1 MSKTI
6 DERVVEMRFDNKNFE
21 SNVATSM
28 STLEKLKQS
37 LNLTKASKGLENI
50 GSAAKNLNLSGLSSG
65 IDTVHAKFSAL
76 QVVGVTALSN
86 ITNSAINAGK
96 RMVSAL
102 TIDPV
107 KTGLREYET
116 QINAVQTIL
125 ANTQKEGTNVEI
137 VNKALDELNTY
148 ADKTIYNFTEMTR
161 NIGTFTAA
169 GVKLDTS
176 VNAIKGIANLAAVS
190 GSTSQQ
196 ASTAMYQL
204 SQALAAGKVQL
215 MDWNSVVNAGMGGQ
229 VFQDALV
236 RTSENLKTG
245 AKEAI
250 NTYGSFRESLT
261 KSGWLTTEV
270 LTETLNQLAGVYSKS
285 ELMAQGYSES
295 QAAEIVKMAETAEAA
310 ATEVK
315 TFTQLWDVM
324 KESAQSGWAQTWR
337 LIIGDF
343 EEAKSLMTPLADFF
357 TGENG
362 LITKMSNARNE
373 LLESALGKG
382 FSGLADKIN
391 GVLKPAKQAVETVKN
406 VKTAIGDL
414 GGIVDDVII
423 GKFGNGQERID
434 ALTEAGH
441 NFYEVQN
448 KVNETLGCSFRYT
461 DEQIEAQNKLLGKQ
475 KETTESTSKSAK
487 ETEKL
492 TDAQKKQIKEL
503 AAMSDAQLRAKGYT
517 EEQIEAFRELRKTAE
532 KLGIPL
538 NEFIDNLDEINGRWL
553 LLNSFKNVGQAIA
566 KVFSS
571 IGSGFRQIFDPIQP
585 EQLFNAIASIHKFTS
600 SLIISDENA
609 EKLTRTFKG
618 LFAALDIIGTVL
630 GGGVKLAFKGLSK
643 ILEAFDMNI
652 LDLTANLGD
661 AIVKFR
667 DFLFN
672 NDYINK
678 GFELIATGIVKAAD
692 AIKKLYDAFIKLPQ
706 VQKIINRIKDAFDNL
721 KDIDLSEVGSNIIA
735 GLKNGLENGITSV
748 PDMLL
753 EIGRKI
759 ISAIKGVLGIH
770 SPSTVMFEIGKNI
783 IEGLVN
789 GIIAGVS
796 WIVNAVKNVGS
807 KIADIFGGIEWD
819 FNTDGA
825 ETALSKFKDIFSG
838 FDYSKLL
845 VIIPI
850 AAVLFFAKKLY
861 DIGSALADGIN
872 GLNDVIESFALVGK
886 KFAKV
891 LDSFALSI
899 KADALKKIATSL
911 AILVG
916 SVIALTFVDTD
927 KLYSAVVVVG
937 VLAGILVGLAF
948 AMDKMS
954 QASVKIGKGG
964 ASIDGFKSGLLSI
977 AASLLLLAAT
987 VKIIGSMDVDQAK
1000 QGFIGLAGLV
1010 LALAGVFAAY
1020 GLLVKGKS
1028 AKNIDKVGSMLLKMS
1043 ISLLILAGVC
1053 KLVGKLSP
1061 EEMIKGGIFVGA
1073 FVLFVGLLIKVTQGA
1088 GKHINKVGGM
1098 LVKISIAMTLMIGV
1112 CKLVGKL
1119 SPEEMIKGGAF
1130 ALAFALFVGLLV
1142 KVTQVGKEQQVAK
1155 LGRLLLSVSVSL
1167 MLMVGVCKLV
1177 GKLTPAE
1184 MIKGGIFV
1192 AAFVVLIKILM
1203 KITTI
1208 GSDQQMA
1215 KVAGIILA
1223 MSIAIGLLAGVAV
1236 LLSMVPVDGLFKG
1249 VAAIT
1254 VLGLMMAAMIKATQ
1268 GSNKVVGNLVVMTI
1282 AIAVMAGAVAAL
1294 SMIDGSKLAGATA
1307 AMGILMGM
1315 FALIAKASGT
1325 MSTSIGSLLIMTVA
1339 VGLLGGMLYVL
1350 AGLPVQSVLA
1360 VGASLSML
1368 LLSLSACMLIISKT
1382 GTIAPTA
1389 LISIGIMVL
1398 VVGLLGGILYLL
1410 KDLPVDSTLS
1420 TAMALSALLLALSG
1434 ACVILSVVGLT
1445 GPAAFIGIG
1454 ALVTLIA
1461 AVGGLMVAIG
1471 ALAEHFPGME
1481 EMLNKGI
1488 PILEKIG
1495 YGLGSFFG
1503 NIVGGFM
1510 DGVTSGLPDVGTNLS
1525 NFMTNLQP
1533 FIEGAKGIDETALNG
1548 VTSLAKMLALISG
1561 ASILEAIASWIT
1573 GESSMETFGTQLN
1586 AFADAIVSFSNK
1598 VKGNIDEEAVTAAAN
1613 AGAIMA
1619 EMQNKIAPTGGVIQW
1634 FCGEKDMSTFGAQ
1647 LVAFGNSIVS
1657 FSNKVKG
1664 NIDEEA
1670 VTAAANAGT
1679 LMAEMQSKIV
1689 PTGGVVQWFCGEKDM
1704 STFGSQLV
1712 AFGNSI
1718 VQFSRTVSGN
1728 INEEAVTAAANA
1740 GSLMASMQAKIVPT
1754 GGVVQWFCGEKDMS
1768 TFGAQLVAF
1777 GDSIVQFSRTV
1788 AGNINEEAV
1797 VAAATAG
1804 GLMAELQNKLEPI
1817 GGVVDFFTGQD
1828 DLETFGSTVLKFGKS
1843 MVEFSNT
1850 VAGNINEEAVTAAAT
1865 AGSIMAELD
1874 RSIPK
1879 DKWLDGKVSLDDFGE
1894 QMKSFG
1900 SSIAS
1905 FAGTVSGADFSAISS
1920 SAEATKDIISV
1931 AETLNNS
1938 DIEIVN
1944 STTIMEVGN
1953 AIMGYSDLVSDIDSS
1968 AISSSISS
1976 ANRLVTLINGLAGLD
1991 TSGISSFQVKSIG
2004 ESMKSYSASV
2014 ADLNAF
2020 AVSSSISSAK
2030 RLIELIN
2037 SMAGLDTSGVSSFKT
2052 AVNNLSTV
2060 NIEGVVKAFS
2070 GASSK
2075 LSSVGGNLIESL
2087 IKGMKSKTGALT
2099 SVASSTTNTL
2109 YKSITSKASQFMSAG
2124 STLIAKLINGINSK
2138 KHGVKSTITST
2149 ISSAASAIRG
2159 YYSDF
2164 YNAGIYLGEGL
2175 VLGINAQQTA
2185 AYNAGFALGQ
2195 KAVQGEKDGQESNSP
2210 SKATKK
2216 AGKWIG
2222 EGLVIGIQSMGT
2234 KVYKS
2239 GYKLGGTA
2247 TKSISSAIS
2256 KARDLID
2263 GGIDAQPTIRP
2274 VLDLSDVRSGA
2285 GAISNLF
2292 NNRAAVGVTSNINAI
2307 SSMMN
2312 DKNQNGTT
2320 NDVISAINKLRKDLN
2335 NVGGTTNY
2343 INGVTYDDGSNIS
2356 TAVEEIV
2363 RAARIE
2369 RRR

>member
-50 GSAAKNLNLSGLSSG
+50 GSAAKNVNLSGLSSG

-107 KTGLREYET
+107 KTGLMEYET

-661 AIVKFR
+661 VIVKFR

-706 VQKIINRIKDAFDNL
+706 VQKIINRIKDAFANL

-845 VIIPI
+845 AIIPI

-977 AASLLLLAAT
+977 AVSLLLLAAT
-987 VKIIGSMDVDQAK
+987 VKIIGSMDVNQAK
-1000 QGFIGLAGLV
+1000 QGFIGLSGLV

-1043 ISLLILAGVC
+1043 LSLLILAGVC

-1073 FVLFVGLLIKVTQGA
+1073 FVLFVGLLVKATQGA

-1098 LVKISIAMTLMIGV
+1098 LVKISIAMMLMISV

-1215 KVAGIILA
+1215 KVVGIILA

-1249 VAAIT
+1249 VAAVT
-1254 VLGLMMAAMIKATQ
+1254 VLGLMMAAMIKATK

-1294 SMIDGSKLAGATA
+1294 SMVDGSKLAGATA

-1315 FALIAKASGT
+1315 FALIVKTSGT

-1350 AGLPVQSVLA
+1350 AGLPVQAVLA

-1461 AVGGLMVAIG
+1461 AVGGLMIAIG

-1488 PILEKIG
+1488 PLLEKIG

-1533 FIEGAKGIDETALNG
+1533 FIDGAKGIDETALNG

-1586 AFADAIVSFSNK
+1586 TFADAIVSFSNK

-1634 FCGEKDMSTFGAQ
+1634 FCGETNMADFGTQ
-1647 LVAFGNSIVS
+1647 LIAFADAIVS

-1704 STFGSQLV
+1704 STFGAQLV
-1712 AFGNSI
+1712 AFGN
-1718 VQFSRTVSGN
+1718 
-1728 INEEAVTAAANA
+1728 
-1740 GSLMASMQAKIVPT
+1740 
-1754 GGVVQWFCGEKDMS
+1754 
-1768 TFGAQLVAF
+1768 
-1777 GDSIVQFSRTV
+1777 SIVQFSRTV

-1817 GGVVDFFTGQD
+1817 GGVVDFFVGQD
-1828 DLETFGSTVLKFGKS
+1828 DLETFGSTVLKFGQS
-1843 MVEFSNT
+1843 MVDFSNT

-1879 DKWLDGKVSLDDFGE
+1879 DKWLDGKVSLDDFGK

-1900 SSIAS
+1900 GSIAS
-1905 FAGTVSGADFSAISS
+1905 FAETVSGADFSAISS
-1920 SAEATKDIISV
+1920 SAAATKDIISV

-1976 ANRLVTLINGLAGLD
+1976 ANRLATLINGLAGLD
-1991 TSGISSFQVKSIG
+1991 TSGVSSFQVKSIG
-2004 ESMKSYSASV
+2004 ESMKSYSESV

-2070 GASSK
+2070 GSSSK

-2210 SKATKK
+2210 SEATKK

-2285 GAISNLF
+2285 DAISNLF